1 MIHHA
6 VERVVRPD
14 KRRPTL
20 VAAPRRSRAGVTARA
35 ATLVL
40 ALSLPQGLLAL
51 PVAVAQVGLARGLL
65 ILLLIGALNT
75 LTIVWAAR
83 ALSSFV
89 ARHGVVPSLPQLAR
103 ERLGRSGALLAYA
116 GGGALFFMALVASL
130 VGLARS
136 LAALTGMPAPLWGGA
151 CALLILLLTL
161 TGTALSAR
169 LLVGLGL
176 LNVGLVIALVGLALP
191 HARLAPVAGLPT
203 GSPLTMVGV
212 GLMLF
217 FAPMLLT
224 PVVQL
229 LPRRHEPAALA
240 AGGAVGVA
248 SAALLFGLWS
258 VVVVG
263 VAGAS
268 ELAEASGTALPA
280 LFTAA
285 PATRLPGSLL
295 GLLLLGMTALRC
307 ALVLQHL
314 AREQLPSWLTPP
326 ARSLAAQLPVGLG
339 MALALLLL
347 TDATSYTQLIALSG
361 GTAAFVS
368 SVVLPGLLAWAAAV
382 PPESSATDRAGRR
395 AGRRPASQE
404 SGDGPHTKEEAN
416 T

>member
-1 MIHHA
+1 MINRA
-6 VERVVRPD
+6 VERAVRSA

-20 VAAPRRSRAGVTARA
+20 VAAPRGSMAGVTARA
-35 ATLVL
+35 AALVL

-65 ILLLIGALNT
+65 ILLLVGALNT

-83 ALSSFV
+83 ALASFV
-89 ARHGVVPSLPQLAR
+89 AQHGVVPSLPQLAR
-103 ERLGRSGALLAYA
+103 ARLGRGGALLAYA

-130 VGLARS
+130 VGLAQS
-136 LAALTGMPAPLWGGA
+136 LAALTGAPAPLWCGV

-176 LNVGLVIALVGLALP
+176 LNVALVIVLVGLALP
-191 HARLAPVAGLPT
+191 HARLAPAAGLPG

-217 FAPMLLT
+217 FAPMLLA
-224 PVVQL
+224 PVAQL
-229 LPRRHEPAALA
+229 LPRRHAPAALA
-240 AGGAVGVA
+240 AGGALGVA

-258 VVVVG
+258 AVVVG
-263 VAGAS
+263 AAGAP
-268 ELAEASGTALPA
+268 ELAQAGGTALPA

-307 ALVLQHL
+307 ALMLQRL
-314 AREQLPSWLTPP
+314 ASEQLPPWLAPS
-326 ARSLAAQLPVGLG
+326 ARPLAAQLPVGLG
-339 MALALLLL
+339 VALALLLV
-347 TDATSYTQLIALSG
+347 DATSYTQLIAVSG
-361 GTAAFVS
+361 GTAAFVI
-368 SVVLPGLLAWAAAV
+368 SVVLPGLLAWAAAP
-382 PPESSATDRAGRR
+382 PPE
-395 AGRRPASQE
+395 RPGEQR
-404 SGDGPHTKEEAN
+404 
-416 T
+416 